1 MPGRSF
7 PTDNARLHP
16 PFFLCRLRRRLVD
29 LPNVRPRTTLLPR
42 HLRTRCSQPSLRE
55 AGRRY
60 QRTPRG
66 RSMSAERSR
75 RYRDRRRVTDQC
87 SPPLPV
93 CDVVSASATETH
105 SETPI
110 RPSPAQPCDPAEEK
124 TAGHAGATG
133 RFGADMVRCSFCRC
147 WRQPWIRHAP
157 FRRRSSS
164 RKFGKVR
171 SP

>member
-1 MPGRSF
+1 MRDSIRRFFCAGCGADSLICPMCDRGQRYCPGAC
-7 PTDNARLHP
+7 ARAA
-16 PFFLCRLRRRLVD
+16 RRR
-29 LPNVRPRTTLLPR
+29 
-42 HLRTRCSQPSLRE
+42 SLRE
-55 AGRRY
+55 ANRRY

-164 RKFGKVR
+164 RKFGRVR